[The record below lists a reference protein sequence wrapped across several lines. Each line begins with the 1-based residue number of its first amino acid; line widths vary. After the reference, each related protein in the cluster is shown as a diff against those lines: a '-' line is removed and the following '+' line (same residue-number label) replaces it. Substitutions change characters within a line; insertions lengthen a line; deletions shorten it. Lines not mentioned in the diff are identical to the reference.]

1 MAIGPSLTAEPLF
14 ASDLSPV
21 CAPAIATRLRQ
32 PKDLTGESLIRVQ
45 HAPEDWP
52 RWLAAIGTESPSN
65 YGSKFEFYC
74 QALPAALDGVSV
86 AMGIRPYV
94 SDDLISPPAA
104 SSRPSSIPSPKA
116 PNGIWWTNP
125 AGWKTCPFKYFM
137 LG

>member
-14 ASDLSPV
+14 GTDLSPV

-74 QALPAALDGVSV
+74 QALPAA
-86 AMGIRPYV
+86 
-94 SDDLISPPAA
+94 
-104 SSRPSSIPSPKA
+104 
-116 PNGIWWTNP
+116 
-125 AGWKTCPFKYFM
+125 
-137 LG
+137 

>member
-14 ASDLSPV
+14 ATDLSPV
-21 CAPAIATRLRQ
+21 CAPT
-32 PKDLTGESLIRVQ
+32 
-45 HAPEDWP
+45 
-52 RWLAAIGTESPSN
+52 IGTESPSN

-74 QALPAALDGVSV
+74 QALPAALDGVGV

-116 PNGIWWTNP
+116 PNGIWCTNP